1 MMTRMMTNN
10 LMKGIARLGVLLCL
24 AIGLAAS
31 PVMADRLK
39 DMTSIAGVRSNQLV
53 GYGVVVGLAGT
64 GDGNSGLTLQS
75 LQSMVS
81 QFGLVT
87 DAASLNAKNVA
98 AVMVTA
104 EMPAFMKPGQRLDV
118 TVSTVGGSK
127 SLRGGTLLMTPMLG
141 ADGET
146 YAIAQGNLVVGG
158 LGVTGNDGSS
168 VIVNIPTVG
177 RIPRGASIE
186 KMVDTPF
193 QSTDNVLLNLHQ
205 SDFSTAMRVADA
217 VNEVFGPEV
226 AVPLDA
232 STIKVRA
239 PVDPAQKVSFVS
251 LLENIEVD
259 PARPAAKV
267 IVNSRTG
274 TIVIGGDVR
283 VTPSVVTHGSLTVR
297 INEDKQVTQ
306 TNTVT
311 QNQQGAVIA
320 PGQAEVNDDT
330 EIIIEQEPVRAFVFD
345 MGVELSDVVD
355 AINGVGAS
363 PADMV
368 AILEALREAG
378 SLRAEIIVI

>member
-1 MMTRMMTNN
+1 MTRVMTNR

-24 AIGLAAS
+24 VIGLAAS

-158 LGVTGNDGSS
+158 LGVAGNDGSS

-306 TNTVT
+306 TNTVA

-330 EIIIEQEPVRAFVFD
+330 EIIIEQEPARAFVFD